1 MAEALA
7 MAVLGEKH
15 HLAKP
20 MQGFGSGVFEIA
32 KPYRKDAYRAVYAV
46 QLGDL
51 LFVLHAFQKKST
63 SGVQMQKRDT
73 ELIRSRINRA
83 REYENERKRGSRR
96 R

>member
-1 MAEALA
+1 MLGDSRKRLTAFPVAVQEAMAEALA

-46 QLGDL
+46 QLGDRYM
-51 LFVLHAFQKKST
+51 FCT
-63 SGVQMQKRDT
+63 
-73 ELIRSRINRA
+73 RSRRNPHLA
-83 REYENERKRGSRR
+83 SKCRKEIPN
-96 R
+96 